1 MSVSSHDLQGL
12 RAELDGINQQ
22 LIQLVQVRRNVVAQI
37 QKQKPPIR
45 DHFASYDSER
55 EWKLFLRLKPQLDQ
69 LTTKE
74 LLAFSILMEG
84 QAGAPARYPEWSES
98 VHLSQKADAIEQK
111 LNPLLVKL
119 LWPPKFEALN
129 LSSQFSFLR
138 SI

>member
-1 MSVSSHDLQGL
+1 MSVSSHDLQSL

-22 LIQLVQVRRNVVAQI
+22 LIQLVQARRNVVAQI
-37 QKQKPPIR
+37 QKQKPTMGDR
-45 DHFASYDSER
+45 FASYDSER
-55 EWKLFLRLKPQLDQ
+55 EWTLFVRLKPQLDQ

-98 VHLSQKADAIEQK
+98 VHLSQKADAIEQR
-111 LNPLLVKL
+111 LNPLMVKL